1 MQRLKDRSHQAKLAC
16 RFEDLY
22 RNRVLTDVILFT
34 SDGMELKAHWL
45 ILAAY
50 SEIFKQL
57 AISRKTMKNDC
68 VGTVVRLE
76 FTSDIVA
83 ILLNYCYKGELIIT
97 IATKPQVQKAAQL
110 LLMNDILK
118 LLESNELD
126 EQATDY
132 LRKDKTEV
140 TFALSETTPTGE
152 ITLGRHQEFSM
163 PEGNIVPRDD
173 IEGRRG
179 IKTTGIWPDSLKSTT
194 SLLKQFSE
202 IVTLQSEAGKLK
214 PQSVAPTSSS
224 VPAKDN
230 SKYIS
235 LDLSNLEKSKL
246 RKEIMRSENPLL
258 KKQPTIP
265 VRRVTYNKVIC
276 PRERKSK
283 DTWKPSLSIKIAKK
297 VAEKVFNTRILMHC
311 CVTLDSL
318 DTNDKLFLCRKCN
331 KKFSRFSLWRL
342 HYTSTHLSELVKGTT
357 LEELRTNT
365 RHRKMKMFGKRKRER
380 YFDWE
385 VLNPLGE
392 DNEDSVST
400 EGFPAREYDI
410 DNNIQVTFQPA
421 GVVSNVSGGQI
432 QPAAQTLPGITMT
445 TPPPAS
451 AVTAAIPLGQ
461 PTALPDHT
469 ISSYMAAP
477 QYSTIPLPQTQYS
490 STPLITV
497 AGQSAFPEQMQQTT
511 LQQTTVQQTTVQQTT
526 VQQSSLGQT
535 TMLGENN
542 LQIEVPVQTQV
553 LTQAPALAGTS
564 TLPQVQALPDPN
576 LAPAPIPGPSDTP
589 SASIASASSVTLS
602 PSIAPNQTLSTQSTA
617 KPTDQTSSQWLP
629 SHESWMSFLQSDSF
643 TASVLGPPPPQP
655 QNTQYITMVK
665 CSVKGCSFA
674 GYSTRAVN
682 KHMHDTHLNMECSYC
697 MFACSNKEELER
709 HIAER
714 HERKKARQYSCSSCG
729 KKFSKAIHHRTHE
742 QSHHGINHN
751 MKEYKCEVEG
761 CEFRTLAKHNY
772 FKHKMT
778 HQEKMYSCQ
787 YCGIKIRTMDY
798 LQRHINKQHLNIR
811 PFQCEHCGSAFGDM
825 HALKSHISAV
835 HVKKKEFKCEHC
847 SYAANI
853 RYKVA
858 THMYQVHGIRASFD
872 KRKEIKCPH
881 CNYTAL
887 VKSWM
892 TKHMDRHATTK
903 NYTCELCGKTF
914 GSPRNLNSHTRWAH
928 KTAKHQCPH
937 CEYITK
943 TPTRLKNHIKTQH
956 MFRGYKP
963 YTCPYCPFKCATG
976 GNCRKHVMQKHPGQT
991 VTYNRNEELIAYM
1004 KAAGRTTEEDESF
1017 TQVVS

>member
-1 MQRLKDRSHQAKLAC
+1 MQRLKDKGHQAKLAC

-97 IATKPQVQKAAQL
+97 VATKQQVQKAAQL

-126 EQATDY
+126 EQTTDY
-132 LRKDKTEV
+132 LRKDKTDV
-140 TFALSETTPTGE
+140 TFALSETRSTGE
-152 ITLGRHQEFSM
+152 ITLGHHQELSI

-173 IEGRRG
+173 FEGRRG
-179 IKTTGIWPDSLKSTT
+179 IKPTGIWPDSLKSTT

-214 PQSVAPTSSS
+214 PQSVAPASPS
-224 VPAKDN
+224 VPTNDN

-276 PRERKSK
+276 PRERMSK
-283 DTWKPSLSIKIAKK
+283 DTWKPSLSIRIAKK

-342 HYTSTHLSELVKGTT
+342 HYTSTHLPELFKGTT
-357 LEELRTNT
+357 LEELRTHT
-365 RHRKMKMFGKRKRER
+365 RHRKLKMFGKRKRER

-400 EGFPAREYDI
+400 EGFPAREYDV
-410 DNNIQVTFQPA
+410 DNNIQVTFQPS
-421 GVVSNVSGGQI
+421 GVVSTVSIGQI
-432 QPAAQTLPGITMT
+432 QPTAQALPGVTMT
-445 TPPPAS
+445 TVAQAVS
-451 AVTAAIPLGQ
+451 AVTAASEVTVPVTPGQ

-469 ISSYMAAP
+469 ITSYMADP
-477 QYSTIPLPQTQYS
+477 QYSTIPLPQTQYTT
-490 STPLITV
+490 TPLIPV
-497 AGQSAFPEQMQQTT
+497 AGQPPYPEQMQQTPLQQTT
-511 LQQTTVQQTTVQQTT
+511 LQQTTVQQATL
-526 VQQSSLGQT
+526 QQSSLGQA

-542 LQIEVPVQTQV
+542 LQIEVPVQTPV
-553 LTQAPALAGTS
+553 LSQASALAGTS
-564 TLPQVQALPDPN
+564 TLPQVQAIPDPS
-576 LAPAPIPGPSDTP
+576 LAPAPIPGPSDAAN
-589 SASIASASSVTLS
+589 ASIPSGSSVALS
-602 PSIAPNQTLSTQSTA
+602 PSITQNQTLSSQTAA
-617 KPTDQTSSQWLP
+617 KPTDQASSQWLP

-742 QSHHGINHN
+742 QSHHGIDHN

-811 PFQCEHCGSAFGDM
+811 P
-825 HALKSHISAV
+825 LPV
-835 HVKKKEFKCEHC
+835 
-847 SYAANI
+847 
-853 RYKVA
+853 
-858 THMYQVHGIRASFD
+858 
-872 KRKEIKCPH
+872 
-881 CNYTAL
+881 
-887 VKSWM
+887 
-892 TKHMDRHATTK
+892 
-903 NYTCELCGKTF
+903 
-914 GSPRNLNSHTRWAH
+914 
-928 KTAKHQCPH
+928 
-937 CEYITK
+937 
-943 TPTRLKNHIKTQH
+943 
-956 MFRGYKP
+956 
-963 YTCPYCPFKCATG
+963 
-976 GNCRKHVMQKHPGQT
+976 
-991 VTYNRNEELIAYM
+991 
-1004 KAAGRTTEEDESF
+1004 
-1017 TQVVS
+1017 